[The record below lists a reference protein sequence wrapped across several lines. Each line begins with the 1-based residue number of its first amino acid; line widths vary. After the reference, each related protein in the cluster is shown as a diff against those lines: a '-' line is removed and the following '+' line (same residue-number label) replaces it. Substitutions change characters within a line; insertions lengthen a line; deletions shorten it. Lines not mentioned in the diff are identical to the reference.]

1 MNKQG
6 NTYTF
11 IYSIVLVVV
20 VAAILAVISLS
31 LKPLQDENIEN
42 EKRQNIL
49 SSVNVSSTPANS
61 ADLFNKIIK
70 KQFILNY
77 KGEAVEGD
85 AFTVDIP
92 TEGKKLQK
100 AIKSNREL
108 QNALKD
114 GRSITEVLKDDQALA
129 DIKFPVFVADID
141 GAVKYILPVYGVG
154 LWGPVWGYL
163 SLNEDKNT
171 VYGVLFDHKG
181 ETPGL
186 GAEITQPKFQQQF
199 QGKTVFEN
207 SALRAITV
215 KKGGNATGAH
225 EVDAISGGTI
235 TSKAVE
241 TMIADYLKCYEQFLK
256 QIQ

>member
-20 VAAILAVISLS
+20 VAAILAVVALS

-49 SSVNVSSTPANS
+49 SSVNIASTPQNS
-61 ADLFNKIIK
+61 AELFNKIIK

-77 KGEAVEGD
+77 KGEAIEGN
-85 AFTVDIP
+85 AFDVNIP
-92 TEGKKLQK
+92 VEGKKLQK
-100 AIKSNREL
+100 AIKSNPAL
-108 QNALKD
+108 QKALKD
-114 GRSITEVLKDDQALA
+114 GRLIAETVKDDQALA
-129 DIKFPVFVADID
+129 DIKFPVFVADVD
-141 GAVKYILPVYGVG
+141 GAIKYILPVYGAG

-171 VYGVLFDHKG
+171 VFGVLFDHKG

-186 GAEITQPKFQQQF
+186 GAEITQPAFQKQF
-199 QGKTVFEN
+199 HDKTVFDN
-207 SALRAITV
+207 STLKAITV

>member
-20 VAAILAVISLS
+20 VAAILAIVSLS
-31 LKPLQDENIEN
+31 LKPYQDENIEN

-49 SSVNVSSTPANS
+49 SSVNVSSTPENS
-61 ADLFNKIIK
+61 AELFNKIIT

-77 KGEAVEGD
+77 KGEAIEGN
-85 AFTVDIP
+85 AFAVDIP

-100 AIKSNREL
+100 AMKNPEL
-108 QNALKD
+108 QKALKD
-114 GRSITEVLKDDQALA
+114 GKLLSETIKDDKALA

-141 GAVKYILPVYGVG
+141 GATKYILPTYGVG
-154 LWGPVWGYL
+154 LWGPVWGYI

-186 GAEITQPKFQQQF
+186 GAEITQPFFQKQF
-199 QGKTVFEN
+199 SGKTVFEN
-207 SALRAITV
+207 SSLKAITV

>member
-20 VAAILAVISLS
+20 VAAILAIVSLS
-31 LKPLQDENIEN
+31 LKPYQDENIEN

-49 SSVNVSSTPANS
+49 SSVNVSSTPETS
-61 ADLFNKIIK
+61 AELFNKIIT

-77 KGEAVEGD
+77 KGEAIEGN
-85 AFTVDIP
+85 AFAVDIP

-100 AIKSNREL
+100 A
-108 QNALKD
+108 LKD
-114 GRSITEVLKDDQALA
+114 GQLLSETIKDDKALA
-129 DIKFPVFVADID
+129 DIKFPVFVADVD
-141 GAVKYILPVYGVG
+141 GAIKYVLPTYGVG
-154 LWGPVWGYL
+154 LWGPVSGYI

-186 GAEITQPKFQQQF
+186 GAEITQPFFQKQF
-199 QGKTVFEN
+199 SGKTIFEN
-207 SALRAITV
+207 SSLKAITV

-225 EVDAISGGTI
+225 EVDGISGGTI